1 MMGLVFI
8 CSTYIFKDFII
19 HVSWG
24 RTSYLLKSKKINS
37 RNAAH
42 SHLQYSFRLMYFATK
57 EEGGVIPQLYKSTVT
72 FYLNW
77 VILKKNCLH
86 AKIHYFACQYRYNAP
101 TSYQFSWQPFI
112 KSFIPFAY
120 VCTRFIHFLLIHEMI
135 SSITKIHIFHFRK

>member
-1 MMGLVFI
+1 MGLVFI
-8 CSTYIFKDFII
+8 CSIYIFKDFII

-42 SHLQYSFRLMYFATK
+42 SHLQYGFRLMYFATK
-57 EEGGVIPQLYKSTVT
+57 EEGGVIPELYKPIVM

-86 AKIHYFACQYRYNAP
+86 AKIHHFACQYRYNAP
-101 TSYQFSWQPFI
+101 TSRPIFMATIYKI
-112 KSFIPFAY
+112 
-120 VCTRFIHFLLIHEMI
+120 IHTLRLRVAQGLF
-135 SSITKIHIFHFRK
+135 TFY